1 MKYEREGEK
10 SSFYKG
16 QWDKT
21 RYLLQ
26 TYDKFVIYGR
36 FALETRLN
44 SLKTGVSDPFRR
56 LREREF
62 VRSPS
67 GQS

>member
-21 RYLLQ
+21 LYFLRM
-26 TYDKFVIYGR
+26 YDNLVIYDC
-36 FALETRLN
+36 FALEIRLYP
-44 SLKTGVSDPFRR
+44 LKTGVSDPSRR
-56 LREREF
+56 LREHEF
-62 VRSPS
+62 VRSPM